1 MLKKQIEACHRHN
14 IKVPV
19 YTTVQWDE
27 QIAKEGLSAMEDWMK
42 RIGAVMSLRELGVTE
57 DMLNDIA
64 DVTRTLDGGY
74 HVPNREEVIEILRE
88 SL

>member
-1 MLKKQIEACHRHN
+1 
-14 IKVPV
+14 
-19 YTTVQWDE
+19 
-27 QIAKEGLSAMEDWMK
+27 
-42 RIGAVMSLRELGVTE
+42 MSLRELGVTE